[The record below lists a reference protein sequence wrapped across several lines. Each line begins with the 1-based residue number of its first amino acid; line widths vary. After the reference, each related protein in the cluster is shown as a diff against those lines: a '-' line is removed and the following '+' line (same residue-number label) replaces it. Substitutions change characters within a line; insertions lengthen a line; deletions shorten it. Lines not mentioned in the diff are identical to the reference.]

1 MADTG
6 LIVCGTGA
14 NGDSGD
20 SNWSNPTYIQVDDS
34 SNASVSLG
42 KDEVSAYLRATN
54 FNFGSI
60 SGYYLLGIQVEI
72 NVVSVGSDFNME
84 DILLRTSAG
93 RTGND
98 KGSSS
103 PSTGIRTF
111 GGSTDLWGTAYT
123 MSNIVNSTFGI
134 DYRCGRAGASG
145 SSGSVSIDYVKIRI
159 YYRYKHKVNSVTS
172 VGKVDTVL
180 VGNIKTIN
188 GR

>member
-42 KDEVSAYLRATN
+42 KYEVSAYLRATN

-60 SGYYLLGIQVEI
+60 SGYTLVGIAVEI
-72 NVVSVGSDFNME
+72 NFASVGSDFNSE
-84 DILLRTSAG
+84 DLQLRTAAG
-93 RTGND
+93 RTGTD
-98 KGSSS
+98 KGASVSS
-103 PSTGIRTF
+103 GIRTY
-111 GGSTDLWGTAYT
+111 GGATDLWGTAYT
-123 MSNIVNSTFGI
+123 MANIVGSDFGI
-134 DYRCGRAGASG
+134 DYRCGRGGTLFSN
-145 SSGSVSIDYVKIRI
+145 SSLSIDYVKIRI
-159 YYRYKHKVNSVTS
+159 YYKYKNKVNSVTS
-172 VGKVDTVL
+172 VGKVNTVL
-180 VGNIKTIN
+180 VGNIKTVN